1 MLCSSGGPE
10 IRALLAVR
18 LAHKRWII
26 LIAAAL
32 VGGTCIQDMVTHH
45 GNDVWIARGA
55 EILIVAAITLI
66 GYIVF
71 LKPAN
76 RARQWRT
83 SLGHTLASSRVW
95 RNISCEELRLSPIQS
110 PGCPE
115 SSPTG
120 HPRLPERR
128 GRRLTVAADGFT

>member
-1 MLCSSGGPE
+1 MPCSSGGPE

-18 LAHKRWII
+18 IAHKRWII

-45 GNDVWIARGA
+45 SNDIWIARSA
-55 EILIVAAITLI
+55 EILTVATITLI

-76 RARQWRT
+76 EAR
-83 SLGHTLASSRVW
+83 
-95 RNISCEELRLSPIQS
+95 
-110 PGCPE
+110 
-115 SSPTG
+115 
-120 HPRLPERR
+120 
-128 GRRLTVAADGFT
+128 